1 MKLPL
6 SIIAALAF
14 ASPVYADPLS
24 TLESCNG
31 CAMTV
36 QDYNA
41 AIEARD
47 VRDNPPSAGGDSGET
62 YVPPVEEPGE
72 PETPAPGIHPQHP
85 NGGGTEVTFVGTVF
99 EGFPAGTYTQ
109 IFAPAIPQYNFP
121 GGVIDA
127 VVRPD
132 GTATVWVISLGLP
145 GQAL

>member
-1 MKLPL
+1 MHVKSL
-6 SIIAALAF
+6 IAASVAAVAMSTSLAVAGPF
-14 ASPVYADPLS
+14 DD
-24 TLESCNG
+24 CHG
-31 CAMTV
+31 CAMPV
-36 QDYNA
+36 QEYEA
-41 AIEARD
+41 RIEAW
-47 VRDNPPSAGGDSGET
+47 NANQAPAENEGGQDT
-62 YVPPVEEPGE
+62 YVPPVVEESAGPTPGSH
-72 PETPAPGIHPQHP
+72 PAHP

-145 GQAL
+145 GQN